1 MSKELSTTEVIKD
14 VLPVQLTDTE
24 RMQCAD
30 ALANALQ
37 RVESAKEKKR
47 RFVKELDKEI
57 GEVQQEAIE
66 LRNAVASGKEYREVI
81 VHRVFDYEKATVTD
95 SRTDTGDVLFTRA
108 MTDEERQSKLID

>member
-1 MSKELSTTEVIKD
+1 MSNELQTTEVIKD
-14 VLPVQLTDTE
+14 ILPVQLTAEE

-37 RVESAKEKKR
+37 RTESAKEKKR
-47 RFVKELDKEI
+47 RINKDLDREI
-57 GEVQQEAIE
+57 AEVQQEAID

-81 VHRVFDYEKATVTD
+81 VHRIFNYSKATVTD
-95 SRTDTGDVLFTRA
+95 SRTDTGEVLFTRA

>member
-1 MSKELSTTEVIKD
+1 MSKELQTTEVIKD
-14 VLPVQLTDTE
+14 VLPMQLTPEE

-37 RVESAKEKKR
+37 RTESAKEKKR
-47 RFVKELDKEI
+47 RINKDLDREI
-57 GEVQQEAIE
+57 AEVQQEAIE

-81 VHRVFDYEKATVTD
+81 MHRVFDYSKATVTD
-95 SRTDTGDVLFTRA
+95 SRTDTGEVLFTRA

>member
-1 MSKELSTTEVIKD
+1 MSKEMQTTEVIKD
-14 VLPVQLTDTE
+14 VLPVQLTQDE

-47 RFVKELDKEI
+47 RIVKDLDREI
-57 GEVQQEAIE
+57 AEVQQEALE
-66 LRNAVASGKEYREVI
+66 LRNNVASGKEYREVI
-81 VHRVFDYEKATVTD
+81 VHRVFDYAKATVTE